1 MPKSVDL
8 KFLEKMAGKAKRIE
22 DKLGNQDHWAKP
34 FYSDLQVFEPGVP
47 RVFIGLN
54 PGGDG
59 GSKQYYKADRSA
71 KKIRSG
77 DVPYFNAYLDE
88 NWGNSTRRPSG
99 RGQAPLQIAAQRVF
113 GSMYGS
119 NWENTLRNTPC
130 FNLVPVCTNNSE
142 NPNLNRIWDDG
153 VEWGIELLEYLKPQ
167 SIILYANKQSGKS
180 VWRALE
186 QKRGLIKTDAPIDL
200 RPKTFRIYTGV
211 VQRGT
216 LRDVP
221 VIGLPHLSRVNRS
234 KSGISK
240 NLVYLCD
247 RLSELAARRS
257 FP

>member
-8 KFLEKMAGKAKRIE
+8 KFLEKMDAKAKRIE

-34 FYSDLQVFEPGVP
+34 FYSDLHVFEPGVR

-54 PGGDG
+54 PGGDRK
-59 GSKQYYKADRSA
+59 SKKYYKADRSA

-77 DVPYFNAYLDE
+77 KLPYFNAYIDE
-88 NWGNSTRRPSG
+88 KWGDSEGASG
-99 RGQAPLQIAAQRVF
+99 RGQDHLQIAAKRVF
-113 GSMYGS
+113 KTLYGDD
-119 NWENTLRNTPC
+119 WESTLRNTPC
-130 FNLVPVCTNNSE
+130 FNLLPVCSKGSE
-142 NPNLNRIWDDG
+142 DQKFDRIWAYG
-153 VEWGIELLEYLKPQ
+153 VDWGIELLEYLKPQ
-167 SIILYANKQSGKS
+167 SIILYGNGQTDKS
-180 VWRALE
+180 VWYALK

-200 RPKTFRIYTGV
+200 RPKTFKIYTGV
-211 VQRGT
+211 VQRRT
-216 LRDVP
+216 LKGVP

-247 RLSELAARRS
+247 RLSELAARRP